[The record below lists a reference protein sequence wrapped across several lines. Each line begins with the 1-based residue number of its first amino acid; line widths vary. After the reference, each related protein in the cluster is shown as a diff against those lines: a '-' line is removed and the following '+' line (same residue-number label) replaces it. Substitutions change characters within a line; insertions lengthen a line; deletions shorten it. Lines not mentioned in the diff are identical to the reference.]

1 MTLEDT
7 LADLRERVTML
18 RVEGH
23 PVQAASVERAIG
35 DRDIRMAD
43 RYIKTR
49 EDTLRETFE
58 AMDQGEAE

>member
-43 RYIKTR
+43 RYLRPRADVI
-49 EDTLRETFE
+49 RETFE
-58 AMDQGEAE
+58 DMDRAEGP